1 MSTCC
6 IFAFIPASLLFI
18 HIYSILLLLPFIPLL
33 SSVYL
38 LLSGLS
44 LSYSLLSLQVT
55 VMSGSISAYWLLTDE
70 VRQVSLLK
78 DLPDVIRQP
87 VQYHYKQKGSQRRSL
102 IQSYPYPNEPILHTS
117 RLCPHACSAP
127 ASHHIPDFLMQSS
140 WHHLNFFFFYQPLIW
155 RFTLH
160 YLKKGFRCESSSK

>member
-140 WHHLNFFFFYQPLIW
+140 WHHLNFFFFLPTFDLKIYIALFKE
-155 RFTLH
+155 RF
-160 YLKKGFRCESSSK
+160 